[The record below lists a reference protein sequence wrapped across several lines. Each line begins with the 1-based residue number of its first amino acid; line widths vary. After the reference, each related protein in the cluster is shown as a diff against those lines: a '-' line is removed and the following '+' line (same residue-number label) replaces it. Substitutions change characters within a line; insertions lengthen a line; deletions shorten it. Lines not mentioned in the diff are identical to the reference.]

1 MRRSASNRSVTAK
14 RFLQPLLAL
23 IGVLPLLAGT
33 GLDPA
38 PSSPSAQANI
48 EFRRPVAL
56 LATNGRLLVANQR
69 SGTISIIDP
78 ARAKVVA
85 ETKIAEQLSDLV
97 PLSHDQF
104 LAADESTGQLL
115 RLTLSNDALAVAGA
129 LKVGYSPVSIC
140 PAADGARCSVSLLW
154 AHQLAQVKIAPGTH
168 AMSLGKTL
176 DLPFAPRKQCLLPDG
191 KTLVVADSFG
201 HNLAVIDVP
210 TFSIRSL
217 RSIEGHNIRGM
228 ALSADGSQL
237 LLSHPILSQR
247 LPTTH
252 DNIFWGSIVGNAIR
266 AIEIR
271 NVTTLPPPNQ
281 IRDPSD
287 PVVPIGHWSLYALG
301 EQGNAAG
308 DPNALAVA
316 QDGRVAVALA
326 GVDEVAIGS
335 LRDGLFQR
343 ISVGRRPTALAF
355 DANGR
360 TLYVANT
367 LDDSISVIDL
377 SSSTPHRVGMIS
389 LGAQPVLTDADR
401 GERLFYDSRL
411 TRDGWYSCNTCHTD
425 GHTSGL
431 LNDNFSDGSYGT
443 PKRIPPLGGV
453 ADTAPFAW
461 NGSNATLEDQIRH
474 SITLTMNGKPERASD
489 RNVADL
495 AAYLRTLQPA
505 PSLALARGRID
516 ENAVA
521 RGSIAFQQ
529 WDCDHC
535 HEPPTFTTPKIYDV
549 RHPDE
554 MGQLKWNPPSL
565 RGVSQLP
572 ALFHDNS
579 ASSVRDALYR
589 FKHPHGQDLSGQID
603 DLVAYLES
611 L

>member
-1 MRRSASNRSVTAK
+1 MT
-14 RFLQPLLAL
+14 LA
-23 IGVLPLLAGT
+23 LPLLIGAGA
-33 GLDPA
+33 DPVV
-38 PSSPSAQANI
+38 SPPNAANALR
-48 EFRRPVAL
+48 FRRPVAII
-56 LATNGRLLVANQR
+56 ASGDRLFIANQR
-69 SGTISIIDP
+69 SDSISIIDP
-78 ARAKVVA
+78 AQSKVLR
-85 ETKIAEQLSDLV
+85 EIKIADRLSDLA
-97 PLSHDQF
+97 PLPDGDLLTADQS
-104 LAADESTGQLL
+104 AGKLL
-115 RLTLSNDALAVAGA
+115 RLSRSADSLNVSGSIQ
-129 LKVGYSPVSIC
+129 VGTSPVSIC
-140 PAADGARCSVSLLW
+140 PAPDGSWCSVSLLW
-154 AHQLAQVKIAPGTH
+154 GHQLAIVRIDPRTRAF
-168 AMSLGKTL
+168 SLGKTL

-191 KTLVVADSFG
+191 KSLIVADSFG
-201 HNLAVIDVP
+201 RNLAVIDVP
-210 TFSIRSL
+210 SASIRSL

-228 ALSADGSQL
+228 ALTADGSQL
-237 LLSHPILSQR
+237 LLSHPILTQR

-271 NVTTLPPPNQ
+271 NVLTLPPPAE
-281 IRDPSD
+281 ISDPAN
-287 PVVPIGHWSLYALG
+287 PVVPIGHWSLYPLG

-308 DPNALAVA
+308 DPNALGVA
-316 QDGRVAVALA
+316 RDGRVMVALA
-326 GVDEVAIGS
+326 GVDEIAIGS

-343 ISVGRRPTALAF
+343 VAVGHRPTALAL
-355 DANGR
+355 DPSNR

-367 LDDSISVIDL
+367 LDDSISVIDV
-377 SSSTPHRVGMIS
+377 SSSPHRIGTIP
-389 LGAQPVLTDADR
+389 LGPQPALTDADR

-411 TRDGWYSCNTCHTD
+411 ARDGWFSCNTCHTD

-431 LNDNFSDGSYGT
+431 LNDNLSDGSYGT

-453 ADTAPFAW
+453 ADTAPYAW

-474 SITLTMNGKPERASD
+474 SIALTMDGKLERASD
-489 RNVADL
+489 RNVADI
-495 AAYLRTLQPA
+495 AAYLRTLEPA
-505 PSLALARGRID
+505 PSLAVARGRID
-516 ENAVA
+516 ENAVS

-535 HEPPTFTTPKIYDV
+535 HEPPTYTTPRLYDV

-579 ASSVRDALYR
+579 AKSVRDVLYR